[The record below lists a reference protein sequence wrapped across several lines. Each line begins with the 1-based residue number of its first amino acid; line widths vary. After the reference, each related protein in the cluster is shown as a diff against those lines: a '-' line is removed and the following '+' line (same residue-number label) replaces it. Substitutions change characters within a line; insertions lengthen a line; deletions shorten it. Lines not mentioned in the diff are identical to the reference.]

1 MKTNKSIT
9 EIEKRR
15 KNSRFFQLVDSIP
28 YNNSKVGQSFI
39 MKVSSRKKNKQ
50 YIVYRKPI
58 VYEKSFMFYFKIY

>member
-1 MKTNKSIT
+1 MKKKESIN

-39 MKVSSRKKNKQ
+39 MKVSSRKKNK
-50 YIVYRKPI
+50 
-58 VYEKSFMFYFKIY
+58 